1 LNEREDY
8 SSSLLGLTGS
18 EQMLRAILESASQ
31 AILSVDREGKIRSAN
46 RKTAEIFGYQP
57 QELIGHAIEM
67 LIPEPLR
74 KQHIQH
80 RSTYFRSPR
89 VRPMGLGMDL
99 MAQRKDG
106 AQFPVEISL
115 SYIESGKGTIAIA
128 FVSDISARKQLEEQL
143 IQSRKM
149 EAVGRLAGGIAHD
162 FNNLLTIISG
172 YNRLLLDRLPPQDA
186 NRGYAEEILKA
197 GERAAALTR
206 QLLMFSRREMTP
218 PRVVNLNKIISSA
231 SQMLRRLI
239 PQSIELVFIPHPNL
253 GNVKADPG
261 QMEQALVNLVINAR
275 DAMPKGGK
283 ITIETANVELD
294 HEYCRT
300 HLGVAPGRYVM
311 MAVTDSGRGMDPETK
326 RHIFEPFFTTKAPGQ
341 GTGLGLS
348 TVYGIV
354 KQNHGDIWV
363 YSEIERG
370 TTFKVYLPRVDQ
382 PEEEEQKTPEIPSKS
397 RLGGETILVVE
408 DEPGVRNLV
417 RTVLAENGYRVLV
430 AADILEALQISQ
442 RHGGPIDL
450 LLTDV
455 VLPHA
460 SGIEVAKHLQA
471 SRPNLRVLYMSGYTE
486 NAVTHQS
493 ALDTNVEL
501 LPKPFS
507 FEQLLI
513 RVRQLLDI
521 RSPAGS

>member
-1 LNEREDY
+1 LGNGEGVNF
-8 SSSLLGLTGS
+8 SLLGPIGS
-18 EQMLRAILESASQ
+18 EQMLRAVLESASQ

-46 RKTAEIFGYQP
+46 RRAADVFGYAP
-57 QELIGHAIEM
+57 EELIGQSIEL
-67 LIPEPLR
+67 LIPAPLR
-74 KQHIQH
+74 EQHIRH
-80 RSTYFRSPR
+80 RSTYFQAPR

-106 AQFPVEISL
+106 VQFPVEISL
-115 SYIESGKGTIAIA
+115 SYIESDNGIMAIA

-143 IQSRKM
+143 IQSQKM

-197 GERAAALTR
+197 AERAAALTR
-206 QLLMFSRREMTP
+206 QLLMFSRREMIH
-218 PRVVNLNKIISSA
+218 PRVINLNRVISAA

-239 PQSIELVFIPHPNL
+239 PQSIELVFVPHPNL

-275 DAMPKGGK
+275 DAMPKGGR

-294 HEYCRT
+294 HEYSRT

-311 MAVTDSGRGMDPETK
+311 MAVSDSGHGMDPETK
-326 RHIFEPFFTTKAPGQ
+326 RHIFEPFFTTKTAGH

-363 YSEIERG
+363 YSELERG

-382 PEEEEQKTPEIPSKS
+382 PEEQDQRPPEIPTKS
-397 RLGGETILVVE
+397 RLGSETILVVE
-408 DEPGVRNLV
+408 DEPGVRNLI
-417 RTVLAENGYRVLV
+417 RTILTENGYRVLV
-430 AADILEALQISQ
+430 AADVLEALQISQ
-442 RHGGPIDL
+442 QHDGPIDL

-460 SGIEVAKHLQA
+460 SGVEVAKHLRV
-471 SRPNLRVLYMSGYTE
+471 SRPGVRVLYMSGYTE
-486 NAVTHQS
+486 NAVAHQS
-493 ALDTNVEL
+493 VLDADVEL

-507 FEQLLI
+507 FEQLLS
-513 RVRQLLDI
+513 RVRQLLDA
-521 RSPAGS
+521 AGPRG